1 MKSFEAK
8 LYIEDNL
15 ATIEFDI
22 MMKGKY
28 DVQSL
33 IGWEFGIIQVTFKKK
48 SSVCVLSVYDQ
59 DDVKMDGQILSS
71 NNVNV
76 TFQNPLLARE
86 ISLKFLDLYIEGKWC
101 LIFNYI
107 YPEGSFDSVIK
118 FSDPDSKEVISF
130 VGSDIDIDIDSS
142 VIAVRIPTG
151 KDVHKGDQTYSYIKR
166 SADMEYELVEVVTEK
181 MSEEQITSLK
191 NTRQSIEQNEI
202 GKPDRPSISRDM
214 LHGLFD
220 KEGKPLG

>member
-28 DVQSL
+28 DVQSS
-33 IGWEFGIIQVTFKKK
+33 IGWDFGVIRVTFKKK
-48 SSVCVLSVYDQ
+48 SSVCVLSVYDR
-59 DDVKMDGQILSS
+59 DDVKMVGKILSS
-71 NNVNV
+71 NHVNV
-76 TFQNPLLARE
+76 TLQNPPLARE
-86 ISLKFLDLYIEGKWC
+86 ISLKFLDLYMEGKWC

-107 YPEGSFDSVIK
+107 YPEGSFDSV
-118 FSDPDSKEVISF
+118 DTDSEVLSLP
-130 VGSDIDIDIDSS
+130 GSDDFDKYSS

-151 KDVHKGDQTYSYIKR
+151 KDVHKGNQTYSYIKR
-166 SADMEYELVEVVTEK
+166 SAEMEYDSEPVEVVTEK
-181 MSEEQITSLK
+181 MSEDEIASLK

-220 KEGKPLG
+220 KEGKPLD

>member
-28 DVQSL
+28 DVQSS
-33 IGWEFGIIQVTFKKK
+33 IGWDFGVIRVTFKKK
-48 SSVCVLSVYDQ
+48 SSVCVLSVYDR
-59 DDVKMDGQILSS
+59 DDVKMVGKILSS
-71 NNVNV
+71 NHVNV
-76 TFQNPLLARE
+76 TLQNPPLARE

-118 FSDPDSKEVISF
+118 FSDPDSKEIISF
-130 VGSDIDIDIDSS
+130 DGVDDIDKDPSL
-142 VIAVRIPTG
+142 IAVRIPTC
-151 KDVHKGDQTYSYIKR
+151 KDVHKGNQTYSYIKR

-181 MSEEQITSLK
+181 MSEDETASLK

-220 KEGKPLG
+220 KEGKPLD

>member
-28 DVQSL
+28 DTQSL
-33 IGWEFGIIQVTFKKK
+33 IGWEFGIIQVTWKTK
-48 SSVCVLSVYDQ
+48 SSVCILSVYDR
-59 DDVKMDGQILSS
+59 DDVKMVGKILSS
-71 NNVNV
+71 NHVNV
-76 TFQNPLLARE
+76 TFQNPPLARE

-107 YPEGSFDSVIK
+107 YPEGTFDSVAK
-118 FSDPDSKEVISF
+118 QVDKEVLSLP
-130 VGSDIDIDIDSS
+130 GSDDFDKNSS

-191 NTRQSIEQNEI
+191 NTHQSIEQNEI
-202 GKPDRPSISRDM
+202 GKPDRPHISRDM
-214 LHGLFD
+214 LHSLFD

>member
-28 DVQSL
+28 DVQSS
-33 IGWEFGIIQVTFKKK
+33 IGWDFGVIRVTFKKK
-48 SSVCVLSVYDQ
+48 SSVCVLSVYDR
-59 DDVKMDGQILSS
+59 DDVKMIGKILSS
-71 NNVNV
+71 NHVNV
-76 TFQNPLLARE
+76 TFQNSPLARE

-107 YPEGSFDSVIK
+107 YPEGSFDSV
-118 FSDPDSKEVISF
+118 DPDSKEVISF
-130 VGSDIDIDIDSS
+130 DGADDIDKDPSL
-142 VIAVRIPTG
+142 IAVRIPTG
-151 KDVHKGDQTYSYIKR
+151 KDVHKGNQTYSYIKR
-166 SADMEYELVEVVTEK
+166 SADMEYDSEPVEVVTEK
-181 MSEEQITSLK
+181 MSEDEIASLK

-220 KEGKPLG
+220 KEGKPLD

>member
-28 DVQSL
+28 DVQSS
-33 IGWEFGIIQVTFKKK
+33 IGWDFGVIRVTFKKK
-48 SSVCVLSVYDQ
+48 SSVCVLSVYDR
-59 DDVKMDGQILSS
+59 DDVKMVGKILSS
-71 NNVNV
+71 NHVNV
-76 TFQNPLLARE
+76 TFQNPPLARE

-107 YPEGSFDSVIK
+107 YPKGSFDSVAK
-118 FSDPDSKEVISF
+118 QVDKEVLSLP
-130 VGSDIDIDIDSS
+130 GSDDFDKYSS

>member
-28 DVQSL
+28 DVQSS
-33 IGWEFGIIQVTFKKK
+33 IGWDFGVIRVTFKKK
-48 SSVCVLSVYDQ
+48 SSVCVLSVYDR
-59 DDVKMDGQILSS
+59 DDVKMVGKILSS
-71 NNVNV
+71 NHVNV
-76 TFQNPLLARE
+76 TFQNPPLARE

-107 YPEGSFDSVIK
+107 YPEGTFDSV
-118 FSDPDSKEVISF
+118 DPDSKEVISF
-130 VGSDIDIDIDSS
+130 DGVDDIDKDPSL
-142 VIAVRIPTG
+142 IAVRIPTG
-151 KDVHKGDQTYSYIKR
+151 KDVHKGNQTYSYIKR
-166 SADMEYELVEVVTEK
+166 SADMEYDSEPIDVVAEK
-181 MSEEQITSLK
+181 MSEEQIASLK

-220 KEGKPLG
+220 KEGKPLD

>member
-33 IGWEFGIIQVTFKKK
+33 IDWDFGVIQVTGPTK
-48 SSVCVLSVYDQ
+48 SSVCVLSVYNR
-59 DDVKMDGQILSS
+59 DDVKMVGKILSS
-71 NNVNV
+71 NHVNV
-76 TFQNPLLARE
+76 TFQNSPLARE

-107 YPEGSFDSVIK
+107 YPEGSFDSV
-118 FSDPDSKEVISF
+118 DPDSKEVISF
-130 VGSDIDIDIDSS
+130 DGVDDIDKDPSL
-142 VIAVRIPTG
+142 IAVRIPTC
-151 KDVHKGDQTYSYIKR
+151 KDVHKGNQTYSYIKR
-166 SADMEYELVEVVTEK
+166 SADMEYDSEPVEVVTEK
-181 MSEEQITSLK
+181 MSEDEIASLK

-220 KEGKPLG
+220 KEGKPLD

>member
-28 DVQSL
+28 DVQSS
-33 IGWEFGIIQVTFKKK
+33 IGWDFGVIRVTFKKK
-48 SSVCVLSVYDQ
+48 SSVCVLSVYDR
-59 DDVKMDGQILSS
+59 DDVKMVGKILSS
-71 NNVNV
+71 NHVNV
-76 TFQNPLLARE
+76 TLQNPPLARE
-86 ISLKFLDLYIEGKWC
+86 ISLKFLDLYMEGKWC

-107 YPEGSFDSVIK
+107 YPEGTFDSI
-118 FSDPDSKEVISF
+118 DPDSKEVLSF
-130 VGSDIDIDIDSS
+130 DGPDDIDKDPSL
-142 VIAVRIPTG
+142 IAVRIPMG
-151 KDVHKGDQTYSYIKR
+151 KDVHKGNQTYSYIKR
-166 SADMEYELVEVVTEK
+166 STDMEYELVEVVTEK
-181 MSEEQITSLK
+181 MSEEQIASLK

-220 KEGKPLG
+220 KEGKPLD

>member
-28 DVQSL
+28 DVQSS
-33 IGWEFGIIQVTFKKK
+33 IDWDFGVMRVTVPTK
-48 SSVCVLSVYDQ
+48 SSVCVLSVYDR
-59 DDVKMDGQILSS
+59 DDVKMVGKILSS
-71 NNVNV
+71 NHVNV
-76 TFQNPLLARE
+76 TFQNPPLARE

-107 YPEGSFDSVIK
+107 YPEGTFDSV
-118 FSDPDSKEVISF
+118 DPDSEEVLSF
-130 VGSDIDIDIDSS
+130 DGPDDIDKDPSL
-142 VIAVRIPTG
+142 IAVRIPTG
-151 KDVHKGDQTYSYIKR
+151 KDVHKGNQTYSYIKR
-166 SADMEYELVEVVTEK
+166 SADMEYDSEPVEVVTEK
-181 MSEEQITSLK
+181 MSEEQIASLK

>member
-28 DVQSL
+28 DVESL
-33 IGWEFGIIQVTFKKK
+33 INWNFAVIKVGFKGKPRL
-48 SSVCVLSVYDQ
+48 CVLSVYNQ
-59 DDVKMDGQILSS
+59 DDMKAVGEILSP
-71 NNVNV
+71 NYVRI
-76 TFQNPLLARE
+76 TFQNTPMARE

-107 YPEGSFDSVIK
+107 YPEGSFDSVAK
-118 FSDPDSKEVISF
+118 QVDKEVLSLP
-130 VGSDIDIDIDSS
+130 GSDDFDKYSS

-151 KDVHKGDQTYSYIKR
+151 KDVHKGDQTYNYIKR

-181 MSEEQITSLK
+181 MSEEQIASLK

-220 KEGKPLG
+220 KEGKPLD

>member
-33 IGWEFGIIQVTFKKK
+33 IDWDFAIMRVTWKTK
-48 SSVCVLSVYDQ
+48 SPVCVLSVYNQ
-59 DDVKMDGQILSS
+59 DDMEMVGKILSS
-71 NNVNV
+71 NHVNV
-76 TFQNPLLARE
+76 TFQNPSLAKE
-86 ISLKFLDLYIEGKWC
+86 ISLKFLDLYMEGKWC

-107 YPEGSFDSVIK
+107 YPEGTFDSV
-118 FSDPDSKEVISF
+118 DPDSKEVISF
-130 VGSDIDIDIDSS
+130 DGVDDIDKDPSL
-142 VIAVRIPTG
+142 IAVRIPTC
-151 KDVHKGDQTYSYIKR
+151 KDVHKGNQTYSYIKR

-181 MSEEQITSLK
+181 MSEEQIASLK

-220 KEGKPLG
+220 KEGKPLD

>member
-1 MKSFEAK
+1 MPPFEAK

-28 DVQSL
+28 DVQSS
-33 IGWEFGIIQVTFKKK
+33 IGWDFGVIRVTWKTK
-48 SSVCVLSVYDQ
+48 SSVCILSVYDR
-59 DDVKMDGQILSS
+59 DDVKMIGKILSS
-71 NNVNV
+71 NHVNV
-76 TFQNPLLARE
+76 TFQNPPLARE

-107 YPEGSFDSVIK
+107 YPEGTFDSV
-118 FSDPDSKEVISF
+118 DPDSKEVISF
-130 VGSDIDIDIDSS
+130 DGVDDIDKDPSL
-142 VIAVRIPTG
+142 IAVRIPTG
-151 KDVHKGDQTYSYIKR
+151 KDVHKGNQTYSYIKR
-166 SADMEYELVEVVTEK
+166 SADMEYDSEPIEVVTEK

-220 KEGKPLG
+220 KEGKPLD

>member
-33 IGWEFGIIQVTFKKK
+33 IDWDFAIMRVTWKTK
-48 SSVCVLSVYDQ
+48 SPVCVLSVYDR
-59 DDVKMDGQILSS
+59 DDVKMVGKILSS
-71 NNVNV
+71 NHVNV
-76 TFQNPLLARE
+76 TLQNPPLARE
-86 ISLKFLDLYIEGKWC
+86 ISLKFLDLYMEGKWC

-107 YPEGSFDSVIK
+107 YPEGTFDSV
-118 FSDPDSKEVISF
+118 DPDSKEVLSF
-130 VGSDIDIDIDSS
+130 DGPDDIDKDPSL
-142 VIAVRIPTG
+142 IAVRIPTG

-220 KEGKPLG
+220 KEGKPLD

>member
-28 DVQSL
+28 DIQSS
-33 IGWEFGIIQVTFKKK
+33 INWDFAVIQVTVPTK
-48 SSVCVLSVYDQ
+48 SSICILSVYNR
-59 DDVKMDGQILSS
+59 DDVKMVGKILSS
-71 NNVNV
+71 NHVNV
-76 TFQNPLLARE
+76 TFQNSPLARE

-107 YPEGSFDSVIK
+107 YPEGSFDSV
-118 FSDPDSKEVISF
+118 DPDSKEVISF
-130 VGSDIDIDIDSS
+130 DGVDDNDKDPSL
-142 VIAVRIPTG
+142 IAVRIPTG
-151 KDVHKGDQTYSYIKR
+151 KDVHKGNQTYSYIKR
-166 SADMEYELVEVVTEK
+166 SADMEYDSKPVEVVAEK
-181 MSEEQITSLK
+181 MSEDEIASLK

-220 KEGKPLG
+220 KDGKPLD

>member
-28 DVQSL
+28 DTQSL
-33 IGWEFGIIQVTFKKK
+33 IGWEFGIIQVTWKTK
-48 SSVCVLSVYDQ
+48 SSVCVLSVYDR
-59 DDVKMDGQILSS
+59 DDVKMVGKILSS
-71 NNVNV
+71 NHVNV
-76 TFQNPLLARE
+76 TLQNPPLARE

-107 YPEGSFDSVIK
+107 YPEGSFDSV
-118 FSDPDSKEVISF
+118 DPDSKEVISF
-130 VGSDIDIDIDSS
+130 DGPDDIDKDPSL
-142 VIAVRIPTG
+142 IAVRIPTG
-151 KDVHKGDQTYSYIKR
+151 KDVHKGNQTYSYIKR
-166 SADMEYELVEVVTEK
+166 SADMEYDSEPIDVVAEK
-181 MSEEQITSLK
+181 MSEEQIASLK

-220 KEGKPLG
+220 KEGKPLD

>member
-33 IGWEFGIIQVTFKKK
+33 IYWDFAVIRVTWKTK
-48 SSVCVLSVYDQ
+48 SSVCVLSVDDR
-59 DDVKMDGQILSS
+59 DDVKMIGKILSS
-71 NNVNV
+71 NHVNV
-76 TFQNPLLARE
+76 TFQNPPLARE
-86 ISLKFLDLYIEGKWC
+86 ISLKFLDLYMEGKWC

-107 YPEGSFDSVIK
+107 YPEGTFDSV
-118 FSDPDSKEVISF
+118 DPDSKEVISF
-130 VGSDIDIDIDSS
+130 DGVDDIDKDPSL
-142 VIAVRIPTG
+142 IAVRIPTC
-151 KDVHKGDQTYSYIKR
+151 KDVHKGNQTYSYIKR
-166 SADMEYELVEVVTEK
+166 SADMEYDSEPIDVVEEK
-181 MSEEQITSLK
+181 MSEEQIASLK

-220 KEGKPLG
+220 KEGLPLD

>member
-33 IGWEFGIIQVTFKKK
+33 IYWDFGVIRVTWKTK
-48 SSVCVLSVYDQ
+48 SSVCVLSVYDL
-59 DDVKMDGQILSS
+59 DDVKMVGKILSS
-71 NNVNV
+71 NHVNV
-76 TFQNPLLARE
+76 TFQNPPLARE
-86 ISLKFLDLYIEGKWC
+86 ISLKFLDLYMEGKWC

-107 YPEGSFDSVIK
+107 YPEGTFDSV
-118 FSDPDSKEVISF
+118 DPDSKEVISF
-130 VGSDIDIDIDSS
+130 DGVDDIDKDPSL
-142 VIAVRIPTG
+142 IAVRIPTC
-151 KDVHKGDQTYSYIKR
+151 KDVHKGNQTYSYIKR
-166 SADMEYELVEVVTEK
+166 SADMEYDSEPVEVVTEK
-181 MSEEQITSLK
+181 MSEDKIASLK

-220 KEGKPLG
+220 KEGKPLD

>member
-33 IGWEFGIIQVTFKKK
+33 IYWDFAVIRVTWKTK
-48 SSVCVLSVYDQ
+48 SSVCVLSVYDR
-59 DDVKMDGQILSS
+59 DDVKMIGKILSS
-71 NNVNV
+71 NHVNV
-76 TFQNPLLARE
+76 TFQNPPLARE
-86 ISLKFLDLYIEGKWC
+86 ISLKFLDLYMEGKWC

-107 YPEGSFDSVIK
+107 YPEGSFDSV
-118 FSDPDSKEVISF
+118 DPDSKEVISF
-130 VGSDIDIDIDSS
+130 DGADDIDKDPSL
-142 VIAVRIPTG
+142 IAVRIPTC
-151 KDVHKGDQTYSYIKR
+151 KDVHKGNQTYSYIKR
-166 SADMEYELVEVVTEK
+166 SADMEYDSEPIEVVTEK
-181 MSEEQITSLK
+181 MSEDKIASLK

-220 KEGKPLG
+220 KEGKPLD

>member
-33 IGWEFGIIQVTFKKK
+33 IDWDFAIIRVTFKKK
-48 SSVCVLSVYDQ
+48 SSVCVLSVYNQ
-59 DDVKMDGQILSS
+59 DDVKMVGKILSS
-71 NNVNV
+71 NHVNV
-76 TFQNPLLARE
+76 TFQNPPLARE

-107 YPEGSFDSVIK
+107 YPKGSFDSVAK
-118 FSDPDSKEVISF
+118 QVDKEVLSF
-130 VGSDIDIDIDSS
+130 DGPDDIDKDPSL
-142 VIAVRIPTG
+142 IAVRIPTG

-181 MSEEQITSLK
+181 MSEEQIASLK

-220 KEGKPLG
+220 KEGKPLD

>member
-28 DVQSL
+28 DVQSS
-33 IGWEFGIIQVTFKKK
+33 IGWDFGVIRVTFKKK
-48 SSVCVLSVYDQ
+48 SSVCVLSVYDR
-59 DDVKMDGQILSS
+59 DDVKMVGKILSS
-71 NNVNV
+71 NHVNV
-76 TFQNPLLARE
+76 TFQNPPLARE

-107 YPEGSFDSVIK
+107 YPEGTFDSV
-118 FSDPDSKEVISF
+118 DTDSEEVLSLP
-130 VGSDIDIDIDSS
+130 GSDDFDKYSS

>member
-33 IGWEFGIIQVTFKKK
+33 IYWDFAVIRVTWKTK
-48 SSVCVLSVYDQ
+48 SSVCVLSVYDR
-59 DDVKMDGQILSS
+59 DDVKMIGKILSS
-71 NNVNV
+71 NHVNV
-76 TFQNPLLARE
+76 TFQNPPLARE
-86 ISLKFLDLYIEGKWC
+86 ISLKFLDLYMEGKWC

-107 YPEGSFDSVIK
+107 YPEGTFDSV
-118 FSDPDSKEVISF
+118 DPDSKEVISF
-130 VGSDIDIDIDSS
+130 DGVDDIDKDPSL
-142 VIAVRIPTG
+142 IAVRIPTC
-151 KDVHKGDQTYSYIKR
+151 KDVHKGNQTYSYIKR
-166 SADMEYELVEVVTEK
+166 SADMEYDSEPIEVVTEK
-181 MSEEQITSLK
+181 MSEDKIASLK

-220 KEGKPLG
+220 KEGKPLD

>member
-33 IGWEFGIIQVTFKKK
+33 IYWDFAVIRVTWKTK
-48 SSVCVLSVYDQ
+48 SSVCVLSVYNR
-59 DDVKMDGQILSS
+59 DDVKMVGKILSS
-71 NNVNV
+71 NHVNV
-76 TFQNPLLARE
+76 TFQNSPLARE

-107 YPEGSFDSVIK
+107 YPEGTFDSI
-118 FSDPDSKEVISF
+118 DPDSKEVISF
-130 VGSDIDIDIDSS
+130 DGADDIDKDPSL
-142 VIAVRIPTG
+142 IAVRIPTG
-151 KDVHKGDQTYSYIKR
+151 KDVHKGNQTYSYIKR
-166 SADMEYELVEVVTEK
+166 SADMEYDSEPVEVVTEK
-181 MSEEQITSLK
+181 MSEDEIASLK

-220 KEGKPLG
+220 KEGKPLD

>member
-1 MKSFEAK
+1 MKSFKAK

-28 DVQSL
+28 DVQSS
-33 IGWEFGIIQVTFKKK
+33 IGWDFGVIRVTFKKK
-48 SSVCVLSVYDQ
+48 SSVCVLSVYNR
-59 DDVKMDGQILSS
+59 DDVKMVGKILSS
-71 NNVNV
+71 NHVNV
-76 TFQNPLLARE
+76 TFQNSPLARE

-107 YPEGSFDSVIK
+107 YPEGSFDSV
-118 FSDPDSKEVISF
+118 DTDSEVLSLP
-130 VGSDIDIDIDSS
+130 GSDDFDKYSS
-142 VIAVRIPTG
+142 VRAVRIPTG
-151 KDVHKGDQTYSYIKR
+151 KDVHKGNQTYSYIKR
-166 SADMEYELVEVVTEK
+166 SAEMEYDSEPVEVVTEK
-181 MSEEQITSLK
+181 MSEDEIASLK

-202 GKPDRPSISRDM
+202 GKPDRPSISRAM

-220 KEGKPLG
+220 KEGKPVD

>member
-33 IGWEFGIIQVTFKKK
+33 IDWDFAIMRVTWKTK
-48 SSVCVLSVYDQ
+48 SPVCVLSVYNR
-59 DDVKMDGQILSS
+59 DDMKMVGKILSS
-71 NNVNV
+71 NHVNV
-76 TFQNPLLARE
+76 IFQNPPLARE

-107 YPEGSFDSVIK
+107 YPKGSFDSVAK
-118 FSDPDSKEVISF
+118 QVDKEVLSLP
-130 VGSDIDIDIDSS
+130 GSDDFDKYSS
-142 VIAVRIPTG
+142 VISVRIPTG

-181 MSEEQITSLK
+181 MSEEQIASLK

>member
-28 DVQSL
+28 DTQSL
-33 IGWEFGIIQVTFKKK
+33 IGWDFGVIQVTWKTK
-48 SSVCVLSVYDQ
+48 SSVCVLSVYDR
-59 DDVKMDGQILSS
+59 DDVKMVGKILSS
-71 NNVNV
+71 NHVNV
-76 TFQNPLLARE
+76 TFQNSPLARE

-107 YPEGSFDSVIK
+107 YPEGTFDSVN
-118 FSDPDSKEVISF
+118 PDSKEVLSLP
-130 VGSDIDIDIDSS
+130 GSDDFDKYSS

-151 KDVHKGDQTYSYIKR
+151 KDVHKGNQTYSYIKR
-166 SADMEYELVEVVTEK
+166 SADMEYDSEPVEVVTEK
-181 MSEEQITSLK
+181 MSEDEIASLK

>member
-22 MMKGKY
+22 MMKGIY
-28 DVQSL
+28 DTQSL
-33 IGWEFGIIQVTFKKK
+33 ISWDFGVIQVTWKTK
-48 SSVCVLSVYDQ
+48 SSVCVLSVYDR
-59 DDVKMDGQILSS
+59 DDVKMVGKILSS
-71 NNVNV
+71 NHVNV
-76 TFQNPLLARE
+76 TLQNPPLARE

-107 YPEGSFDSVIK
+107 YPEGTFDSV
-118 FSDPDSKEVISF
+118 DTDSEEVLSLP
-130 VGSDIDIDIDSS
+130 GSDDFDKYSS

-151 KDVHKGDQTYSYIKR
+151 KDVHKGNQTYSYIKR
-166 SADMEYELVEVVTEK
+166 SAEMEYDSEPVEVVTEK
-181 MSEEQITSLK
+181 MSEDEIASLK

-220 KEGKPLG
+220 KEGKPLD

>member
-28 DVQSL
+28 DVQSS
-33 IGWEFGIIQVTFKKK
+33 INWDFAVIQVTVPIK
-48 SSVCVLSVYDQ
+48 SSVCVLSVYNR
-59 DDVKMDGQILSS
+59 DDVKMVGKILSS
-71 NNVNV
+71 NHVNV
-76 TFQNPLLARE
+76 TFQNSPLARE

-107 YPEGSFDSVIK
+107 YPEGSFDSV
-118 FSDPDSKEVISF
+118 DTDSEVLSLP
-130 VGSDIDIDIDSS
+130 GSDDFDKYSS
-142 VIAVRIPTG
+142 VRAVRIPTG
-151 KDVHKGDQTYSYIKR
+151 KDVHKGNQTYSYIKR
-166 SADMEYELVEVVTEK
+166 SADMEYDSEPVEVVTEK
-181 MSEEQITSLK
+181 MSEDEIASLK

-220 KEGKPLG
+220 KEGKPVD

>member
-1 MKSFEAK
+1 MKSFKAK

-15 ATIEFDI
+15 ATIEFDVT
-22 MMKGKY
+22 MKGKY
-28 DVQSL
+28 DVDSE
-33 IGWEFGIIQVTFKKK
+33 IKWNFGVIQAGLKDKPPL
-48 SSVCVLSVYDQ
+48 CILSVYDQ
-59 DDVKMDGQILSS
+59 DVMKMCGEILSP
-71 NNVNV
+71 NYVRI
-76 TFQNPLLARE
+76 TFQNALMARE

-107 YPEGSFDSVIK
+107 YPEGSFDSV
-118 FSDPDSKEVISF
+118 DPDSEEVLSF
-130 VGSDIDIDIDSS
+130 DGPDDIDKDPSL
-142 VIAVRIPTG
+142 IAVRIPTG

-191 NTRQSIEQNEI
+191 NTHQSIEQNEI
-202 GKPDRPSISRDM
+202 GKPDRPHISRDM
-214 LHGLFD
+214 LPFD

>member
-28 DVQSL
+28 DTQSL
-33 IGWEFGIIQVTFKKK
+33 IGWEFGIIQVTWKTK
-48 SSVCVLSVYDQ
+48 SSVCILSVYDR
-59 DDVKMDGQILSS
+59 DDVKMVGKILSS
-71 NNVNV
+71 NHVNV
-76 TFQNPLLARE
+76 TFQNPPLARE

-107 YPEGSFDSVIK
+107 YPEGSFDSVAK
-118 FSDPDSKEVISF
+118 QVDKEVLSLP
-130 VGSDIDIDIDSS
+130 GSDDFDKNSS

-191 NTRQSIEQNEI
+191 NTHQSIEQNEI

>member
-28 DVQSL
+28 DTQSL
-33 IGWEFGIIQVTFKKK
+33 IDWDFGVIQVTWKTK
-48 SSVCVLSVYDQ
+48 SSVCVLSVYDR
-59 DDVKMDGQILSS
+59 DDVKMVGKILSS
-71 NNVNV
+71 NHVNV
-76 TFQNPLLARE
+76 TFQNPPLARE

-107 YPEGSFDSVIK
+107 YPEGSFDSVAK
-118 FSDPDSKEVISF
+118 QVDKEVLSLP
-130 VGSDIDIDIDSS
+130 GSDDFDKYSS

-202 GKPDRPSISRDM
+202 GKPDRPHISRDM
-214 LHGLFD
+214 LPFD

>member
-1 MKSFEAK
+1 
-8 LYIEDNL
+8 
-15 ATIEFDI
+15 
-22 MMKGKY
+22 MKGKY

-33 IGWEFGIIQVTFKKK
+33 IDWDFAVIQVTWKTKL
-48 SSVCVLSVYDQ
+48 SVCVLSVYNR
-59 DDVKMDGQILSS
+59 DDMEMVGKILSS
-71 NNVNV
+71 NHVNV
-76 TFQNPLLARE
+76 TFQNPPLARE
-86 ISLKFLDLYIEGKWC
+86 ISLKFLDLYMEGKWC

-118 FSDPDSKEVISF
+118 FSDPDSKKIISF
-130 VGSDIDIDIDSS
+130 VGSDIDIDINSS

-181 MSEEQITSLK
+181 MSEEQIASLK

-202 GKPDRPSISRDM
+202 GKPDRPYLSRDM
-214 LHGLFD
+214 LPFD

>member
-33 IGWEFGIIQVTFKKK
+33 IDWDFAVIQVTWKTKL
-48 SSVCVLSVYDQ
+48 SVCVLSVYNR
-59 DDVKMDGQILSS
+59 DDMEMVGKILSS
-71 NNVNV
+71 NHVNV
-76 TFQNPLLARE
+76 TFQNPPLARE
-86 ISLKFLDLYIEGKWC
+86 ISLKFLDLYMEGKWC

-107 YPEGSFDSVIK
+107 YPEGTFDSV
-118 FSDPDSKEVISF
+118 DPDSKEVISF
-130 VGSDIDIDIDSS
+130 DGVDDIDKDPSL
-142 VIAVRIPTG
+142 IAVRIPTC
-151 KDVHKGDQTYSYIKR
+151 KDVHKGNQTYTYIKR
-166 SADMEYELVEVVTEK
+166 SADMEYDSEPIDVVEEK
-181 MSEEQITSLK
+181 MSEEQITYLK
-191 NTRQSIEQNEI
+191 NTRQSIEQNDKI
-202 GKPDRPSISRDM
+202 DKPDRPSISRDM

-220 KEGKPLG
+220 KEGKPLD

>member
-33 IGWEFGIIQVTFKKK
+33 IDWDFGVIRVTFKKK
-48 SSVCVLSVYDQ
+48 SSVCILSVYNR
-59 DDVKMDGQILSS
+59 DDMKMVGKILSS
-71 NNVNV
+71 NHVNV

-107 YPEGSFDSVIK
+107 YPEGTFDSVDTDSEEV
-118 FSDPDSKEVISF
+118 FSFDGAD
-130 VGSDIDIDIDSS
+130 DIDKDPSL
-142 VIAVRIPTG
+142 IAVRIPTG
-151 KDVHKGDQTYSYIKR
+151 KDVHKGNQTYSYIKR

-191 NTRQSIEQNEI
+191 NTHQSI
-202 GKPDRPSISRDM
+202 K
-214 LHGLFD
+214 
-220 KEGKPLG
+220 

>member
-28 DVQSL
+28 DVQSS
-33 IGWEFGIIQVTFKKK
+33 INWDFAVIQVTVPIK
-48 SSVCVLSVYDQ
+48 SSVCVLSVYNR
-59 DDVKMDGQILSS
+59 DDVKMVGKILSS
-71 NNVNV
+71 NHVNV
-76 TFQNPLLARE
+76 TFQNSPLARE

-107 YPEGSFDSVIK
+107 YPEGSFDSV
-118 FSDPDSKEVISF
+118 DTDSEVLALP
-130 VGSDIDIDIDSS
+130 GSDDFDNYSS

-151 KDVHKGDQTYSYIKR
+151 KDVHKGNQTYSYIKR
-166 SADMEYELVEVVTEK
+166 SADMEYDSEPVEVVTEK
-181 MSEEQITSLK
+181 MSEDEIASLK

-220 KEGKPLG
+220 KEGKPLD

>member
-33 IGWEFGIIQVTFKKK
+33 IDWDFAIIRVTFKKK
-48 SSVCVLSVYDQ
+48 SSVCVLSVYNR
-59 DDVKMDGQILSS
+59 DDMKMVGKILSS
-71 NNVNV
+71 NHVNV
-76 TFQNPLLARE
+76 TFQNPPLARE
-86 ISLKFLDLYIEGKWC
+86 ISLKFLDLYMEGKWC

-107 YPEGSFDSVIK
+107 YPEGTFDSV
-118 FSDPDSKEVISF
+118 DPDSKEVISF
-130 VGSDIDIDIDSS
+130 DGVDDIDKDPSL
-142 VIAVRIPTG
+142 IAVRIPTC
-151 KDVHKGDQTYSYIKR
+151 KDVHKGNQTYSYIKR
-166 SADMEYELVEVVTEK
+166 SADMEYDSEPIDVVAEK
-181 MSEEQITSLK
+181 MSEEQIASLK
-191 NTRQSIEQNEI
+191 NTRQSIEQNDEI
-202 GKPDRPSISRDM
+202 DKPDRPSISRDM

-220 KEGKPLG
+220 KEGKPLD

>member
-28 DVQSL
+28 DTQSL
-33 IGWEFGIIQVTFKKK
+33 IDWDFGVIQVTWKTK
-48 SSVCVLSVYDQ
+48 SSVCVLSVYDR
-59 DDVKMDGQILSS
+59 DDVKMVGKILSS
-71 NNVNV
+71 NHVNV
-76 TFQNPLLARE
+76 TFQNPPLARE

-107 YPEGSFDSVIK
+107 YPEGSFDSVAK
-118 FSDPDSKEVISF
+118 QVDKEVLSLPS
-130 VGSDIDIDIDSS
+130 SDDFDKSSS

-151 KDVHKGDQTYSYIKR
+151 KDVHKGNQTYSYIKR

-181 MSEEQITSLK
+181 MPEEQITSLK

-220 KEGKPLG
+220 KEGKPLD